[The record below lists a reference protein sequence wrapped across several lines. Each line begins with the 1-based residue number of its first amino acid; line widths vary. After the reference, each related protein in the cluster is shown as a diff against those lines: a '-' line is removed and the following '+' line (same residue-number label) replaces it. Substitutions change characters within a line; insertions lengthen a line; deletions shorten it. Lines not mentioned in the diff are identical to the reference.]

1 MINMTIELNAMV
13 LTEVIRIRTVR
24 LSIEK
29 AAAKLHQYK
38 TYLGIKM

>member
-24 LSIEK
+24 K
-29 AAAKLHQYK
+29 AAVADKI
-38 TYLGIKM
+38 TPV